1 MFKFLEEFFVIC
13 FLGNSEQEY
22 LGVAGE
28 NEDDG
33 SAGTDFQ
40 SSVK

>member
-1 MFKFLEEFFVIC
+1 MFKFRKDFVC
-13 FLGNSEQEY
+13 NVFLGNSEQEY
-22 LGVAGE
+22 LGVLGE

-33 SAGTDFQ
+33 AAGTDFQ

>member
-1 MFKFLEEFFVIC
+1 MFKFRKNFVIC

-22 LGVAGE
+22 LGALGE

-33 SAGTDFQ
+33 PAGTDFQ